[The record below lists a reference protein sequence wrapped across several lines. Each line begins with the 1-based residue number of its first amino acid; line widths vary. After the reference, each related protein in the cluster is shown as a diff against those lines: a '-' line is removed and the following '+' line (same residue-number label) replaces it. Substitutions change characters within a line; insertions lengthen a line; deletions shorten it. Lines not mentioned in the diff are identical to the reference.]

1 MRPLTIMVVEDNDAM
16 RLGMAESLRRENYIV
31 HEFCSGREAL
41 VRLNDIRPQLII
53 TDLKMEPIDGLML
66 LRQVKSLNPAIEI
79 MMISAYGTIEIAVQA
94 MKEGAADFLTKPF
107 SPEELRIRV
116 KKVVEKI
123 SEREKRELLEEEN
136 QILQEIINTP
146 YEEIIGQSPEMKKV
160 FSIIE
165 RVASQDST
173 VLIEGESGTGK
184 ELVARAIHRQSQR
197 ADKPFI
203 KVNCGALNENLLES
217 ELFGHEKGS
226 FTGAIRQKRGRFELA
241 NEGTLF
247 LDEIGDISP
256 TMQVKLL
263 RVIQEQEFERVG
275 GEQTIKVD
283 VRIIS
288 ATNKNLVELI
298 KNGLFRE
305 DLYYRLS
312 VIPIK
317 LPSLRERKSDIPL
330 LANFFLQKILKNK
343 PGLKKTIP
351 SKSMSL
357 FTEYSWPGN
366 IRELE
371 NLIERL
377 VVISPAEEIEPELV
391 AQQLGRTVVSPN
403 RYDEGSL
410 DQTLSDYEKNLILQ
424 ALKQAGGIK
433 NKAAKLLGIRTS
445 TLYYKMEKYGIHK

>member
-31 HEFCSGREAL
+31 HEFSSGREAL

-66 LRQVKSLNPAIEI
+66 LRQVKSLNPTIEVI
-79 MMISAYGTIEIAVQA
+79 MISAYGTIDIAVQA
-94 MKEGAADFLTKPF
+94 MQDGAADFLTKPF

-116 KKVVEKI
+116 KKVIEKI
-123 SEREKRELLEEEN
+123 LEREKRELLEEEN

-146 YEEIIGQSPEMKKV
+146 YEEIIGQSAEMKKV

-165 RVASQDST
+165 RVAKQDST
-173 VLIEGESGTGK
+173 ILIEGESGTGK

-197 ADKPFI
+197 ANKPFI

-217 ELFGHEKGS
+217 ELFGHEKGA

-241 NEGTLF
+241 DGGTLF

-288 ATNKNLVELI
+288 ATNKNLNELI

-305 DLYYRLS
+305 DFYYRLS

-330 LANFFLQKILKNK
+330 LTNFFLQKILKNK
-343 PGLKKTIP
+343 PDLKKTIP
-351 SKSMSL
+351 SESMQL
-357 FTEYSWPGN
+357 FMDYSWPGN

-371 NLIERL
+371 NLVERL

-391 AQQLGRTVVSPN
+391 AQQLGKTLISPN
-403 RYDEGSL
+403 NYDEGSL
-410 DQTLSDYEKNLILQ
+410 DQSISDYEKNLILQ

>member
-1 MRPLTIMVVEDNDAM
+1 MRPLSIMVVEDNDAM

-31 HEFCSGREAL
+31 HEFSSGREAL
-41 VRLNDIRPQLII
+41 VRLNEIRPQLII

-66 LRQVKSLNPAIEI
+66 LRQVKSLNPTIEV
-79 MMISAYGTIEIAVQA
+79 MMISAYGTIDIAVQA
-94 MKEGAADFLTKPF
+94 MQDGAADFLTKPF

-165 RVASQDST
+165 RVAKQDST

-184 ELVARAIHRQSQR
+184 ELVARAIHRQSRR

-241 NEGTLF
+241 NGGTLF

-288 ATNKNLVELI
+288 ATNKNLAELI

-343 PGLKKTIP
+343 PDLKKTIP
-351 SKSMSL
+351 SESMQL
-357 FTEYSWPGN
+357 FLDYSWPGN

-371 NLIERL
+371 NLVERL

-391 AQQLGRTVVSPN
+391 AQQLGRTLVAPN

-410 DQTLSDYEKNLILQ
+410 DQTISDYEKNLILQ

>member
-31 HEFCSGREAL
+31 HEFSSGREAL

-66 LRQVKSLNPAIEI
+66 LRQVKSLNPTIEVI
-79 MMISAYGTIEIAVQA
+79 MISAYGTIDIAVQA
-94 MKEGAADFLTKPF
+94 MQDGAADFLTKPF

-116 KKVVEKI
+116 KKVIEKI
-123 SEREKRELLEEEN
+123 LEREKRELLEEEN

-146 YEEIIGQSPEMKKV
+146 YEEIIGQSAEMKKV

-165 RVASQDST
+165 RVAKQDST
-173 VLIEGESGTGK
+173 ILIEGESGTGK
-184 ELVARAIHRQSQR
+184 ELVARAVHRQSQR
-197 ADKPFI
+197 ANKPFI

-217 ELFGHEKGS
+217 ELFGHEKGA

-241 NEGTLF
+241 DGGTLF

-288 ATNKNLVELI
+288 ATNKNLTELI

-330 LANFFLQKILKNK
+330 LTNFFLQKILKNK

-351 SKSMSL
+351 SESMQL
-357 FTEYSWPGN
+357 FMDYSWPGN

-371 NLIERL
+371 NLVERL

-391 AQQLGRTVVSPN
+391 AQQLGKTLISPN
-403 RYDEGSL
+403 NYDEGSL
-410 DQTLSDYEKNLILQ
+410 DQSISDYEKNLILQ